1 MHQVVACNQHIS
13 VSKNWCYFKNKV
25 ASFLGH
31 STFNSY
37 HPGKWKTVIVNEN
50 NDLQK
55 AQPRNGGIVQYLYNQ
70 TNLRHCHSI

>member
-13 VSKNWCYFKNKV
+13 VSKNNM

-37 HPGKWKTVIVNEN
+37 HPGKWKTVIANEN